1 MLFSS
6 SFTSSFPETREEKFC
21 LAASRATVSA
31 SSTVSLTFFFV
42 FFFLFSF
49 SRALRNAYPMTPE
62 PQQKSMTRFVL
73 SLQIPFFNLGEEDFS
88 GSSSRIESKRNE
100 VMMSSPPLAKNPGY
114 VVHSFA
120 STTLEEL
127 PPPPK
132 NSFTFESTFLND
144 SREAFFS
151 SPLERTLAVNA
162 NAKSFSL
169 FLASS
174 EFGECAMV
182 ACPGTRRG
190 CSYKSCLY
198 FLEGEEALIRT
209 PVERKMSSSYK
220 RREEVDVSAAS
231 NSNADDGY
239 ERGSLMDG

>member
-6 SFTSSFPETREEKFC
+6 SFPSAFPTREEKFC
-21 LAASRATVSA
+21 LAASRATASA
-31 SSTVSLTFFFV
+31 SSMVSLTFFFV
-42 FFFLFSF
+42 FFFVFSF

-73 SLQIPFFNLGEEDFS
+73 SLQIPFFNLGEEDREDFS

-120 STTLEEL
+120 STTLEP

-132 NSFTFESTFLND
+132 KSFTFESTFLND

-174 EFGECAMV
+174 ESSECFMV

-198 FLEGEEALIRT
+198 FFRFSKKE
-209 PVERKMSSSYK
+209 KK
-220 RREEVDVSAAS
+220 C
-231 NSNADDGY
+231 
-239 ERGSLMDG
+239 

>member
-1 MLFSS
+1 
-6 SFTSSFPETREEKFC
+6 
-21 LAASRATVSA
+21 
-31 SSTVSLTFFFV
+31 
-42 FFFLFSF
+42 
-49 SRALRNAYPMTPE
+49 MTPE
-62 PQQKSMTRFVL
+62 PQQKSITRFVL

>member
-6 SFTSSFPETREEKFC
+6 SSFPSSFPETREEKFF
-21 LAASRATVSA
+21 LAASRATASA
-31 SSTVSLTFFFV
+31 SSMVSLTFFFV
-42 FFFLFSF
+42 FSF
-49 SRALRNAYPMTPE
+49 PRALRNAYPMTPE

-73 SLQIPFFNLGEEDFS
+73 SLQMPFFNLGEEDGEDFS
-88 GSSSRIESKRNE
+88 GSSSRIESKRNK

-120 STTLEEL
+120 STTLEP

-132 NSFTFESTFLND
+132 KSFTFESTFLND

-182 ACPGTRRG
+182 VCPGTRRG

-198 FLEGEEALIRT
+198 FFRF
-209 PVERKMSSSYK
+209 
-220 RREEVDVSAAS
+220 
-231 NSNADDGY
+231 
-239 ERGSLMDG
+239 

>member
-1 MLFSS
+1 MLFS
-6 SFTSSFPETREEKFC
+6 SSFPETREEKFC
-21 LAASRATVSA
+21 LAASRATASA
-31 SSTVSLTFFFV
+31 SSMVSLTFFFV
-42 FFFLFSF
+42 VFFSVFSF

-73 SLQIPFFNLGEEDFS
+73 SLQIPFFNLAEEDGEDFS

-120 STTLEEL
+120 STTLEE
-127 PPPPK
+127 PPPPPE

-174 EFGECAMV
+174 ESSECFMV

-190 CSYKSCLY
+190 CSYKSC
-198 FLEGEEALIRT
+198 LEGEEALIRT
-209 PVERKMSSSYK
+209 PVERKMSSSRK
-220 RREEVDVSAAS
+220 KERRGGCIRRFEL
-231 NSNADDGY
+231 
-239 ERGSLMDG
+239 ERR

>member
-1 MLFSS
+1 MLFS
-6 SFTSSFPETREEKFC
+6 SSFPETREEKFC
-21 LAASRATVSA
+21 LAASRATASA
-31 SSTVSLTFFFV
+31 SSMVSLTFFFV
-42 FFFLFSF
+42 FFFVFSF

-73 SLQIPFFNLGEEDFS
+73 SLQMPFFNLGEEDFS

-174 EFGECAMV
+174 ESTECFMV

-190 CSYKSCLY
+190 CSYKSCL
-198 FLEGEEALIRT
+198 EGEEVLIRT
-209 PVERKMSSSYK
+209 PVERKMSSSDE